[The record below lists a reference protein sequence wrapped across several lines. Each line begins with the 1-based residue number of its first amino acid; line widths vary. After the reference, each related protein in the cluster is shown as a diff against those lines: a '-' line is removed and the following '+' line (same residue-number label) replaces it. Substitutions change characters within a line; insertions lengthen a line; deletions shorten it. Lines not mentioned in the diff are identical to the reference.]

1 MSRNTWLMTVV
12 LLTATASLPATADE
26 PVVFETDS
34 FRLAIGRDG
43 ILKGLTSKPE
53 TTQYAWTAE
62 PGPVAMVYRGGR
74 AAPASEGKYAASTG
88 RWVYRGGES
97 FPASRARLSQD
108 KLRIDFGKAN
118 VTATYRVTVRR
129 KYLVFEL
136 IDLAGDP
143 VDRIDLLRLNV
154 KALPQL
160 GEWINL
166 ARNEKFGVCLCAGNM
181 TTNAEM
187 DRYPGHVLL
196 RTTAE
201 RDVGLLGATAV
212 LLGCND
218 PDSTFLDAMAGVE
231 HEFQMPPGADHRR
244 RGEQRLSY
252 LWASRPTPQ
261 NIGRYIDVA
270 KQGGFRMILF
280 SYSAFAS
287 GAGHFEWN
295 SSYPG
300 GMADLK
306 RVTDAVRRA
315 GLKLGLHIHY
325 SKAHRKDAY
334 VSPVP
339 DPRLHVVR
347 RFTLAA
353 GVDAEAKTIFVEQNP
368 AGCTLDKERRILRT
382 GRELI
387 YYENYQSEPTFQF
400 TGCKRGYLNT
410 TASAHPPGQSLG
422 LLNVD
427 TWTAFIRFDQNTDIQ
442 DETARRIAEIYRET
456 GPYEMV
462 YFDGAEDV
470 HEPFW
475 HNVAKAQ
482 YRVFRLLDPAP
493 PVCEAAHYT
502 HFSWHMI
509 TRSNAYDV
517 VAPADG
523 MKEFC
528 RLMPCPTA
536 AARAGDFSR
545 IDFGWLGRFGAGPSG
560 YAGPDVWEYVAA
572 RAAAWDCPVS
582 LKITLD
588 EIASNPRREDCLAVL
603 KTWED
608 ARLANR
614 LTESQRESLKT
625 VPPELAGYVS
635 CYRQRGI
642 WKNCRDGRDLTEAQL
657 KHLSDRREHHL
668 FVNPEGRHEIVP
680 IEEIPGVAEGAAKAY
695 CFNRADRPDETC
707 VLLWAVEDGV
717 VLRLA
722 LPAEKLVVMRP
733 FGIRIPAKDSN
744 GKTSIKIGGRTYI
757 GLPGFDCDRAR
768 RLVEDAEAVRS
779 IPGKG

>member
-1 MSRNTWLMTVV
+1 MSRNTWLTTVL
-12 LLTATASLPATADE
+12 LLTATVPATADE
-26 PVVFETDS
+26 PVVFDTDS
-34 FRLAIGRDG
+34 FRLEIGRDG
-43 ILKGLTSKPE
+43 VLKGMTSKPE
-53 TTQYAWTAE
+53 TTQYAWTAA

-74 AAPASEGKYAASTG
+74 SVPASRGKYAASTG

-280 SYSAFAS
+280 SYTAFSS

-295 SSYPG
+295 SSYPH

-306 RVTDAVRRA
+306 RVTDAVRQA

-325 SKAHRKDAY
+325 SKAHRKDPY

-339 DPRLHVVR
+339 DGRLHAVR
-347 RFTLAA
+347 QFNFAA
-353 GVDAEAKTIFVEQNP
+353 DVGADTKTISVDQNP
-368 AGCTLDKERRILRT
+368 AGCTLDKERRILRA

-387 YYENYQSEPTFQF
+387 CYENYQTEPVFQF
-400 TGCKRGYLNT
+400 TGCQRGYLGT
-410 TASAHPPGQSLG
+410 TAGTHRKGDPLG

-427 TWTAFIRFDQNTDIQ
+427 TWTAFIRLDQNTDIQ
-442 DETARRIAEIYRET
+442 DEVARRIAELYRET

-475 HNVAKAQ
+475 YNVALAQ
-482 YRVFRLLDPAP
+482 HRVFRLLDPPP
-493 PVCEAAHYT
+493 PVTEAAHYT
-502 HFSWHMI
+502 HFGWHMI
-509 TRSNAYDV
+509 TRSNAYDI

-523 MKEFC
+523 MKDFC

-536 AARAGDFSR
+536 AARANDFSR
-545 IDFGWLGRFGAGPSG
+545 IDFGWLGRFGKTATDC
-560 YAGPDVWEYVAA
+560 AGPDVWEYVAS
-572 RAAAWDCPVS
+572 RAAAWDCPIS

-588 EIASNPRREDCLAVL
+588 EIASNPRRDDCLDVL

-614 LTESQRESLKT
+614 LTASQLESLKT
-625 VPPELAGYVS
+625 VPPELGEYVS

-642 WKNCRDGRDLTEAQL
+642 WDNCREGHGLSEAQL
-657 KHLSDRREHHL
+657 KLLADRREHHL
-668 FVNPEGRHEIVP
+668 FIDERGRHEMVQ
-680 IEEIPGVAEGAAKAY
+680 IEEVPGVADGAVKAY
-695 CFNRADRPDETC
+695 LFNRTERPKDTH
-707 VLLWAVEDGV
+707 VLLWAVDDDV
-717 VLRLA
+717 VLQ
-722 LPAEKLVVMRP
+722 LPLSPEKLAVMRP
-733 FGIRIPAKDSN
+733 FGNRIPARDHD
-744 GKTSIKIGGRTYI
+744 GKTLVEVGGRMYI
-757 GLPGFDCDRAR
+757 GLPGLDTDRAK
-768 RLVEDAEAVRS
+768 RLLERADAVRS
-779 IPGKG
+779 TGE